1 MKCVKSRLFL
11 KEGRERLTHP
21 HVELDDAE
29 LGPVFGGQPSAAS
42 AGQPRT
48 LRTRRPRS
56 APGIRVP
63 GLEGPSEMHFH
74 IKPNLGETLGL
85 KKKASASIAP

>member
-29 LGPVFGGQPSAAS
+29 LGPVFGGQAAAAS
-42 AGQPRT
+42 AGPADPADT
-48 LRTRRPRS
+48 PPPIRPGDPCPW
-56 APGIRVP
+56 PG
-63 GLEGPSEMHFH
+63 GPQ
-74 IKPNLGETLGL
+74 
-85 KKKASASIAP
+85 

>member
-1 MKCVKSRLFL
+1 MLSWAQCSVGRLQ
-11 KEGRERLTHP
+11 RRP
-21 HVELDDAE
+21 RA
-29 LGPVFGGQPSAAS
+29 
-42 AGQPRT
+42 PRT

-85 KKKASASIAP
+85 KKKPAHQ